1 MRRTLV
7 YGTAAALLTVA
18 VVLTLIGWGEEST
31 AFPDWQALILGLV
44 QGFTEL
50 LPISSSG
57 HLILVPWAGDWTYL
71 KEHEEFNKTF
81 DVALHLG
88 TLVAVVAYFWSDLI
102 GYVVAWF
109 RQRAAAE
116 RRDAGREDRVDHRR
130 RDRSRR
136 R

>member
-18 VVLTLIGWGEEST
+18 LVLTLIGWGEDAST
-31 AFPDWQALILGLV
+31 LPDWQALILGLV

-57 HLILVPWAGDWTYL
+57 HLILVPWLGDWTYL
-71 KEHEEFNKTF
+71 KEHEAFNKTF

-88 TLVAVVAYFWSDLI
+88 TLVAVVAYFW
-102 GYVVAWF
+102 
-109 RQRAAAE
+109 QRS
-116 RRDAGREDRVDHRR
+116 GRLRR
-130 RDRSRR
+130 RLAP
-136 R
+136 